1 MDFSRVAVSSPVIDV
16 SDFLYSSVH
25 PGLISEHY
33 VTLLQVNFAFHITR
47 GEFRPLVII
56 PPFHLK
62 AAHASCSLLGI
73 SRFWAPRLELLSQRD
88 PGTSPKDPATD
99 LSPANISQSQ
109 IWENMWLQAYHL
121 YISWLAYHISWQA
134 YHKISWQAYH
144 TAHLEAI
151 KGFGM
156 HGYEIDFEVLVQ
168 EYQVR
173 SSGHQIIR
181 SDPFTS
187 TSSPWYDVD
196 DDLLCTCTLP
206 RLPEIYLKLVFSISI
221 YGL

>member
-1 MDFSRVAVSSPVIDV
+1 MLSPREI
-16 SDFLYSSVH
+16 
-25 PGLISEHY
+25 PGLVLKILPPISPLPTYHNHRYEKICDCR
-33 VTLLQVNFAFHITR
+33 HIT
-47 GEFRPLVII
+47 
-56 PPFHLK
+56 
-62 AAHASCSLLGI
+62 
-73 SRFWAPRLELLSQRD
+73 
-88 PGTSPKDPATD
+88 
-99 LSPANISQSQ
+99 
-109 IWENMWLQAYHL
+109 
-121 YISWLAYHISWQA
+121 YISWEAYHISWQA

-181 SDPFTS
+181 SEPHTS

-196 DDLLCTCTLP
+196 DDLLRTCTLP
-206 RLPEIYLKLVFSISI
+206 WLPQYHKLVFSISI
-221 YGL
+221 NHLLYCKPSD

>member
-33 VTLLQVNFAFHITR
+33 VTLLQVNSAFHITR

-73 SRFWAPRLELLSQRD
+73 SRFWAPRLELLSPREIPGLVLKIPPPISPLPTYHNHRD
-88 PGTSPKDPATD
+88 EKICDCRHITYIYLGWHITYLGRHITKYLGRHITRPTWRRSKALECTATRSTSRCWSK
-99 LSPANISQSQ
+99 NIRSD
-109 IWENMWLQAYHL
+109 H
-121 YISWLAYHISWQA
+121 
-134 YHKISWQAYH
+134 
-144 TAHLEAI
+144 
-151 KGFGM
+151 
-156 HGYEIDFEVLVQ
+156 
-168 EYQVR
+168 QV
-173 SSGHQIIR
+173 IR
-181 SDPFTS
+181 SDPLTS